1 MIVMEIISLLLIGV
15 IIYLVFLLREIK
27 SIHEQ
32 IEYIVSTNTNAEVI
46 STSKQKQIMKL
57 VNIINQLV
65 RRKKEI
71 QREQQKNELEIHK
84 ILTNL
89 THDLKTPLT
98 VANGYTEILLQ
109 NKPNDSL
116 APKIHDS
123 LNTVNYYLNCL
134 IDYNLIQEK
143 SLKVN
148 FEKINFSQFLMEQL
162 FQYYE
167 EFEQKKIHVDV
178 DIPTN
183 IYVLSDKIILKRVIE
198 NIISNQLKYSYQ
210 KAFISVQVVD
220 SKIKLICKNDFL
232 GEIEELSRIQRRF
245 QTLDDARQN
254 KSLGI
259 GLHIIQELTELIN
272 GTFSINVIDDTFQ
285 VEVILKNE

>member
-1 MIVMEIISLLLIGV
+1 MEIISLLLIGV
-15 IIYLVFLLREIK
+15 IIYLIFLLREIK

-32 IEYIVSTNTNAEVI
+32 LEYIVSTNTNAEVI
-46 STSKQKQIMKL
+46 STSKQKQIIKL

-65 RRKKEI
+65 RRKKEM
-71 QREQQKNELEIHK
+71 QREQQKNELDLHK

-109 NKPNDSL
+109 NKPNDLL

-198 NIISNQLKYSYQ
+198 NIISNLLKYSYQ
-210 KAFISVQVVD
+210 KAFISVQVMD

-285 VEVILKNE
+285 VKVILKNE

>member
-1 MIVMEIISLLLIGV
+1 MEIISLLLIGV

-32 IEYIVSTNTNAEVI
+32 IEYIVSTDTNAEVI

-65 RRKKEI
+65 RRKKEM
-71 QREQQKNELEIHK
+71 QREQQKNELELRK

-109 NKPNDSL
+109 NKSNDSL

-148 FEKINFSQFLMEQL
+148 FERINFSQFLMEQL

-183 IYVLSDKIILKRVIE
+183 IYVVSDKIILKRVIE

-210 KAFISVQVVD
+210 KAFISVQVMD

-285 VEVILKNE
+285 VKVILKNE

>member
-1 MIVMEIISLLLIGV
+1 MEIISLLLIGV
-15 IIYLVFLLREIK
+15 IIYLIFLLREIK

-32 IEYIVSTNTNAEVI
+32 IEYIVSTNTNAEVT
-46 STSKQKQIMKL
+46 STSKQKQIIKL

-71 QREQQKNELEIHK
+71 QREQQKNELELHK

-167 EFEQKKIHVDV
+167 EFEQKNIHVDV

-198 NIISNQLKYSYQ
+198 NIISNLLKYSYQ
-210 KAFISVQVVD
+210 KAFISVQVMD

-285 VEVILKNE
+285 VKVILKNE

>member
-1 MIVMEIISLLLIGV
+1 M
-15 IIYLVFLLREIK
+15 
-27 SIHEQ
+27 
-32 IEYIVSTNTNAEVI
+32 
-46 STSKQKQIMKL
+46 
-57 VNIINQLV
+57 
-65 RRKKEI
+65 
-71 QREQQKNELEIHK
+71 QREQQKNELDLHK

-109 NKPNDSL
+109 NKPNDIL

-198 NIISNQLKYSYQ
+198 NIISNLLKYSYQ
-210 KAFISVQVVD
+210 KAFISVQVMD

-285 VEVILKNE
+285 VKVILKNE

>member
-1 MIVMEIISLLLIGV
+1 MEIISLLLIGV
-15 IIYLVFLLREIK
+15 IIYLIFLLREIK

-46 STSKQKQIMKL
+46 STSKQKQIIKL

-65 RRKKEI
+65 RRKKEM
-71 QREQQKNELEIHK
+71 QREQQKNELDLHK

-109 NKPNDSL
+109 NKPNDIL

-198 NIISNQLKYSYQ
+198 NIISNLLKYSYQ
-210 KAFISVQVVD
+210 KAFISVQVMD

-285 VEVILKNE
+285 VKVILKNE

>member
-1 MIVMEIISLLLIGV
+1 MEIISLLLIGV
-15 IIYLVFLLREIK
+15 IIYLIFLLREIK
-27 SIHEQ
+27 YIHEQ
-32 IEYIVSTNTNAEVI
+32 IEYIVSTNTNAEVT
-46 STSKQKQIMKL
+46 STSKQKQIIKL

-65 RRKKEI
+65 RRKKEM
-71 QREQQKNELEIHK
+71 QREQQKNELELHK

-167 EFEQKKIHVDV
+167 EFEQKNIHVDV

-198 NIISNQLKYSYQ
+198 NIISNLLKYSYQ
-210 KAFISVQVVD
+210 KAFISVQVMD

-285 VEVILKNE
+285 VKVILKNE

>member
-1 MIVMEIISLLLIGV
+1 MGIISLLLIGV
-15 IIYLVFLLREIK
+15 IIYLIFLLREIK

-32 IEYIVSTNTNAEVI
+32 IEYIISTNTNAEVI
-46 STSKQKQIMKL
+46 STSKQKQILKL

-65 RRKKEI
+65 RRKKEM
-71 QREQQKNELEIHK
+71 QREQQKNELELHK

-109 NKPNDSL
+109 NKSNDSL

-210 KAFISVQVVD
+210 KAFISVQFMD

-259 GLHIIQELTELIN
+259 GLHIVQELTELIN

-285 VEVILKNE
+285 VKVILKNE